1 MLCAKKHA
9 LGEVALLRDEEFYP
23 ADKRLA
29 LASMTLA
36 TPYLPSWHHV
46 PPRALRLI
54 WNHAGRIVV
63 HTAQRAETL
72 SGSRMVLL
80 EGDTRYEVMTES
92 RLATYGQLDLTAL
105 SPGNAL
111 KLPEKLRQTAFAR
124 MMKLMQEERCLPFVD
139 SQGVIRLCLT
149 LLRGSLTDEKLRLSP
164 TGEELLLA
172 TILAAVGESVAMPG
186 KDAAIQNGHV
196 KQAVAYLQRRYTEEL
211 DTERLAE
218 AVHLHPNYLHR
229 IFRAEMHCT
238 IGEYLLRYRMEQ
250 ARKLLVSSDIT
261 VAAAGRA
268 CGVPNEQQFSK
279 LFKKVYG
286 QSPRAYSRQL
296 NTASNFTRA
305 RDQFGVINYAA
316 PERSRPI
323 NGGMH
328 LLGDALYRQADY
340 VPVVVSY
347 SHYADLQAVEDV
359 TDHAHPLLEIMY
371 VQEGEITVVADG
383 TPVTVRRGEYIW
395 LDAGVRHQLMLC
407 HDQKGSMLNIELA
420 LMPMALPVPTVRQM
434 YETDPAYAELMDAAA
449 TWLVLTDVNSMMGQ
463 LMNQM
468 VMTASMP
475 LSGNKLGSLM
485 AQECL
490 CLMAAQRRMGI
501 SRPRG
506 EMREPPA
513 MHRVDSRLMQLY
525 AGRLSVGELAS
536 ACQMTVPVLQRLI
549 RQSTGL
555 SANEY
560 IQHYRM
566 KRAQELLAGGVSV
579 SEAACQVGYQNE
591 QYFRRLFKQMVGET
605 PGQFCRQSAQKKKG
619 E

>member
-1 MLCAKKHA
+1 MWEN
-9 LGEVALLRDEEFYP
+9 GSYP
-23 ADKRLA
+23 ADVRFA

-46 PPRALRLI
+46 PARAVRLI

-63 HTAQRAETL
+63 RTERRSEIL

-80 EGDTRYEVMTES
+80 GEDARYEVMTES
-92 RLATYGQLDLTAL
+92 RLATYGQMDLTAL
-105 SPGNAL
+105 APGNAM
-111 KLPEKLRQTAFAR
+111 KLPAKLRQTAFTRVAE
-124 MMKLMQEERCLPFVD
+124 LIEAESCLPFVD

-149 LLRGSLTDEKLRLSP
+149 LLRASLTDEKLRLSS

-172 TILAAVGESVAMPG
+172 TILTAVGESVVLPG
-186 KDAAIQNGHV
+186 TDANIQNGHV
-196 KQAVAYLQRRYTEEL
+196 KQAVAYLQRRYTEEI
-211 DTERLAE
+211 DMERLAE

-238 IGEYLLRYRMEQ
+238 VGEYLLRYRMEQ
-250 ARKLLVSSDIT
+250 ARKLLVSSDVT
-261 VAAAGRA
+261 VAAAGRS

-296 NTASNFTRA
+296 NTASNFMTA
-305 RDQFGVINYAA
+305 RDQFGVINYAS

-323 NGGMH
+323 AGGMH
-328 LLGDALYRQADY
+328 PLGDAMYRQADY
-340 VPVVVSY
+340 VPVVASY

-371 VQEGEITVVADG
+371 VQEGEIIVVADG
-383 TPVTVRRGEYIW
+383 SPVTVREGEYIW
-395 LDAGVRHQLMLC
+395 LDAGVRHQLTLC
-407 HDQKGSMLNIELA
+407 HNQKGSMLNIELA
-420 LMPMALPVPTVRQM
+420 LVPTTLPVSTVRQM
-434 YETDPAYAELMDAAA
+434 YEADPAYVELADSSAA
-449 TWLVLTDVNSMMGQ
+449 WLVLTDAGGMMGQ
-463 LMNQM
+463 LINQM
-468 VMTASMP
+468 VMTASMSLP
-475 LSGNKLGSLM
+475 GDILGSLM

-490 CLMAAQRRMGI
+490 CLMAAQRRTGI

-506 EMREPPA
+506 ETREPPA

-525 AGRLSVGELAS
+525 AGRLPVSELAA

-549 RQSTGL
+549 RQATGL

-560 IQHYRM
+560 IQRYRVE
-566 KRAQELLAGGVSV
+566 RAKELLAGGASV
-579 SEAACQVGYQNE
+579 GEAARKAGYQSE
-591 QYFRRLFKQMVGET
+591 QYFMRLFKRITGVT
-605 PGQFCRQSAQKKKG
+605 PGQFCRQKTQKKG
-619 E
+619 GD